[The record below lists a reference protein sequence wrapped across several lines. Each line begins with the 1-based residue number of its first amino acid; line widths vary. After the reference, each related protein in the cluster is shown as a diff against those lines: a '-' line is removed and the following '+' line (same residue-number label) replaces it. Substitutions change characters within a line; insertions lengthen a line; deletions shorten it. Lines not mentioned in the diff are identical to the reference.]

1 MFQDQYASVQVK
13 KNQSQAWFEAEQF
26 IIIIIEEKLFNCR
39 STVTAVEANFA
50 SAEALHFASF
60 WALTDQ

>member
-1 MFQDQYASVQVK
+1 MQVCRRKRIKAKHDLKLNNLLLSLLNMK
-13 KNQSQAWFEAEQF
+13 K
-26 IIIIIEEKLFNCR
+26 INCR

-60 WALTDQ
+60 